1 MDAHRLTP
9 SVAASLRAAP
19 IALALGLL
27 LCLLL
32 SPAALAVDDPGA
44 ISTAE
49 LATDAGRLDTASL
62 YDLGDNTAA
71 LYAFVSS
78 NSSFTRK
85 LFWKSAVGAFDTDK
99 AKLAHGDLN
108 ADGRPDALVLYDRG
122 SGVSALYAFLST
134 GSAYV
139 KTTAWKGTLTW
150 TRAKLAVGDVN
161 GDGADDAYI
170 LYRTGTDT
178 AAVHAYLTTVSATQV
193 SGVDKVVMTKKVV
206 YPSSAYVWDK
216 AKVAATDADG
226 DGRDD
231 LVSLYRSTLTT
242 ARLDVFSSSG
252 SAVTR
257 TRWWRGD
264 FKAAR
269 AKLACGDLDA
279 DGRGDAFVLY
289 DLGSATSSLRVFQS
303 DGAAFAAPKTWW
315 KSTAGGLDWWSTRL
329 AAGDVTSD
337 LQADAVLLSRKSLT
351 ECRLRVAASTGAAF
365 AVKSWWVGAYRY
377 GRAAVA
383 CAPAPVVVQ
392 APICVHGSDQSQ
404 PAVSGDVVVWE
415 DMRPGTESDVYGYDR
430 VAALEF
436 PICTVVYWQTRPAID
451 GDLVAWTD
459 FRTGGNTPDLY
470 SYDLESGVETPVYHG
485 LASQKSASIS
495 GDIVVW
501 EDSRNGNWDIYGRD
515 VAAEITFPICTAAM
529 SQTSP
534 AISGDIVVWSD
545 VRNGTYDIY
554 GRDLSTD
561 TEFPI
566 CTAAGQQLRPAISG
580 DIVVWSDSRSGS
592 TEVYGYDLSSATEFF
607 IARATALDELE
618 PAVWGDIVVWEDGRN
633 VSDDGNYDIY
643 GYDLATGKELAV
655 CTAPGWQGQPAIAG
669 DTVVWADGRAADL
682 NIYGLDFR
690 R

>member
-1 MDAHRLTP
+1 MSVRTVVP
-9 SVAASLRAAP
+9 SFRRALPALVLVVLLLLLLAPAAS
-19 IALALGLL
+19 
-27 LCLLL
+27 
-32 SPAALAVDDPGA
+32 
-44 ISTAE
+44 AE
-49 LATDAGRLDTASL
+49 DSFIEPVPVENTAGRLDTASL

-71 LYAFVSS
+71 LHAFVSD
-78 NSSFTRK
+78 NEGFTRVR
-85 LFWKSAVGAFDTDK
+85 FWKSSVGAFNSDK

-108 ADGRPDALVLYDRG
+108 ADGKPDVLVLYDRG
-122 SGVSALYAFLST
+122 SGISALYAFLNT
-134 GSAYV
+134 GTAYV

-150 TRAKLAVGDVN
+150 SRAKLAVGDVN

-206 YPSSAYVWDK
+206 CPSSSYVWDK

-231 LVSLYRSTLTT
+231 LVSLYRTTLTT
-242 ARLDVFSSSG
+242 ARLDVFRSSG
-252 SAVTR
+252 TAVTR

-289 DLGSATSSLRVFQS
+289 DLGGATSSLRVFHS

-315 KSTAGGLDWWSTRL
+315 KSAAGGLDWWTTRL

-337 LQADAVLLSRKSLT
+337 LKADAVLLSRKSLT
-351 ECRLRVAASTGAAF
+351 ECRLRVGASTGAAF

-392 APICVHGSDQSQ
+392 EPICVQGSKQSE

-415 DMRPGTESDVYGYDR
+415 DMRPGTEADIYAYDR
-430 VAALEF
+430 VAELEF
-436 PICTVVYWQTRPAID
+436 PVCTAAYWQTRPAID

-459 FRTGGNTPDLY
+459 FRTGGNTPDVY
-470 SYDLESGVETPVYHG
+470 SYDLESDIESPVYHG
-485 LASQKSASIS
+485 LASQKSPSVS

-515 VAAEITFPICTAAM
+515 VVAAITSPICTAAM

-534 AISGDIVVWSD
+534 AISGDIVVWAD

-554 GRDLSTD
+554 GRDLSTG

-566 CTAAGQQLRPAISG
+566 CT
-580 DIVVWSDSRSGS
+580 
-592 TEVYGYDLSSATEFF
+592 
-607 IARATALDELE
+607 
-618 PAVWGDIVVWEDGRN
+618 
-633 VSDDGNYDIY
+633 
-643 GYDLATGKELAV
+643 
-655 CTAPGWQGQPAIAG
+655 
-669 DTVVWADGRAADL
+669 
-682 NIYGLDFR
+682 
-690 R
+690 

>member
-1 MDAHRLTP
+1 
-9 SVAASLRAAP
+9 
-19 IALALGLL
+19 
-27 LCLLL
+27 
-32 SPAALAVDDPGA
+32 
-44 ISTAE
+44 
-49 LATDAGRLDTASL
+49 
-62 YDLGDNTAA
+62 
-71 LYAFVSS
+71 
-78 NSSFTRK
+78 
-85 LFWKSAVGAFDTDK
+85 
-99 AKLAHGDLN
+99 
-108 ADGRPDALVLYDRG
+108 
-122 SGVSALYAFLST
+122 
-134 GSAYV
+134 
-139 KTTAWKGTLTW
+139 
-150 TRAKLAVGDVN
+150 
-161 GDGADDAYI
+161 
-170 LYRTGTDT
+170 
-178 AAVHAYLTTVSATQV
+178 
-193 SGVDKVVMTKKVV
+193 MTK
-206 YPSSAYVWDK
+206 A
-216 AKVAATDADG
+216 
-226 DGRDD
+226 
-231 LVSLYRSTLTT
+231 
-242 ARLDVFSSSG
+242 
-252 SAVTR
+252 
-257 TRWWRGD
+257 RWWRGD

-279 DGRGDAFVLY
+279 DGRGDAFVLF
-289 DLGSATSSLRVFQS
+289 DLGNATSSLRVFRS
-303 DGAAFAAPKTWW
+303 DGAAFAAPVAWW
-315 KSTAGGLDWWSTRL
+315 RSAAGALDWWSTKL
-329 AAGDVTSD
+329 AGGDVTSD
-337 LQADAVLLSRKSLT
+337 LKADAVLLSRKSLT

-377 GRAAVA
+377 ARAALA

-392 APICVHGSDQSQ
+392 EPICVQGSDQSQ

-430 VAALEF
+430 LAALEF

-470 SYDLESGVETPVYHG
+470 SYDIESGVETPVYHG

-515 VAAEITFPICTAAM
+515 IVAEITFPICTAAM

-580 DIVVWSDSRSGS
+580 DIVVWSDARSGS
-592 TEVYGYDLSSATEFF
+592 TEVYGYDLASGTEFF
-607 IARATALDELE
+607 VAGATALEELE
-618 PAVWGDIVVWEDGRN
+618 PAVSGDLIVWEDGRN
-633 VSDDGNYDIY
+633 VDGDDDYDIY

-655 CTAPGWQGQPAIAG
+655 CTAPGWQGQPAVDG
-669 DTVVWADGRAADL
+669 GTVVWTDGRARDL
-682 NIYGLDFR
+682 NIYALSIQALSEGRGAPDGPRRRRPGLDPPR